1 MSVTV
6 AKHLALEITRKD
18 NGGRGGGCEGR
29 EGGERT
35 EKKKNRKLC
44 FQLPADASVYSKS
57 SYLVNCTNF

>member
-1 MSVTV
+1 M
-6 AKHLALEITRKD
+6 
-18 NGGRGGGCEGR
+18 GGGGEGR